1 MRQARDHVAA
11 EIAPLLRE
19 LIVRAEDALAK
30 DERHARTLRNQA
42 TQELA
47 QVEAQSGSRSTLGDA
62 SKSPSVAA
70 MVTQAELDE
79 QRRTLEKLQAER
91 KRLAE
96 RVAILEQVRLESN

>member
-1 MRQARDHVAA
+1 
-11 EIAPLLRE
+11 
-19 LIVRAEDALAK
+19 
-30 DERHARTLRNQA
+30 
-42 TQELA
+42 
-47 QVEAQSGSRSTLGDA
+47 
-62 SKSPSVAA
+62 